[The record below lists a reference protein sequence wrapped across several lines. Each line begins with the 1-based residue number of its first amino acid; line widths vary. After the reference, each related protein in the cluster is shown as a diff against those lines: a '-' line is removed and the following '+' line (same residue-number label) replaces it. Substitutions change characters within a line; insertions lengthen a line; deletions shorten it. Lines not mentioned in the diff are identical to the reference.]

1 MLSLTITH
9 VPVTPPHDSG
19 QERVGSR
26 SRVNHFISVLLLSTL
41 YSLFCLL
48 TTNTHRSHEGDIP
61 KPIRSA
67 HHNRHWEPKCGRIQE
82 TIHPS
87 IFPTINE
94 SKASVEIL
102 DPFTGIGIS
111 FHITSKS
118 TITAE
123 LQGGMELAEEGGGGR
138 QGREICLVSFLY
150 DFGKLTD
157 GKV

>member
-1 MLSLTITH
+1 VLGL
-9 VPVTPPHDSG
+9 PPHDSG

-26 SRVNHFISVLLLSTL
+26 SRVNHFISILPLSTL
-41 YSLFCLL
+41 YSLLCLL
-48 TTNTHRSHEGDIP
+48 TLHTHRSHEGDIP

-82 TIHPS
+82 TIHPNLL
-87 IFPTINE
+87 PTINE

-123 LQGGMELAEEGGGGR
+123 LQGGMELAEEGRG
-138 QGREICLVSFLY
+138 
-150 DFGKLTD
+150 
-157 GKV
+157 